1 MGYIEKVMG
10 DNERLIYRTHQHLLL
25 FLRDTILEILA
36 FLLFLAL
43 GVAFFIG
50 VDSGAGLVIWVIAL
64 CSLIVPI
71 FLAVRSWMRGY
82 RGRDLLKAIWI
93 PVLVA
98 ITILTLALLRF
109 LPDPESVG
117 WVAIGFCLIPFAV
130 FVYEFLDWL
139 NRRYIITNR
148 RVVKVHGIIQKHVYD
163 YALEKVNDLKLD
175 QSFWGRL
182 VRWGEMEILTA
193 ADLDYLEQQYA
204 DDPDGF
210 QAAYSDRYIW
220 AISNPVRFKRELLN
234 AKEQLHAAV
243 PSLARQEGVLGASAP
258 SAPEEAKD
266 QTVTA
271 QQASIPDL
279 IEELDELRKKGLLTD
294 REFRAKKKDLLD
306 RM

>member
-10 DNERLIYRTHQHLLL
+10 DNERLVYRTHQHLLL
-25 FLRDTILEILA
+25 FFRDTILEILA

-43 GVAFFIG
+43 GVGFFLDA
-50 VDSGAGLVIWVIAL
+50 DSGARLVIWVVGL
-64 CSLIVPI
+64 CSLVVPI
-71 FLAVRSWMRGY
+71 FLAVRSWMRGC
-82 RGRDLLKAIWI
+82 RGRDLVKAIWI
-93 PVLVA
+93 PVLAA
-98 ITILTLALLRF
+98 IAILTLALLLRF
-109 LPDPESVG
+109 LDESTTWG
-117 WVAIGFCLIPFAV
+117 WIAIGISLIPFAI

-139 NRRYIITNR
+139 NRRFIITNR
-148 RVVKVHGIIQKHVYD
+148 RVVKVHGIFQKHVYD

-210 QAAYSDRYIW
+210 KNAYSDRYIW

-234 AKEQLHAAV
+234 AKEQLHVTV
-243 PSLARQEGVLGASAP
+243 PSLAKQEGVSIMPPPPAS
-258 SAPEEAKD
+258 EEARD
-266 QTVTA
+266 QAVTA

-279 IEELDELRKKGLLTD
+279 IERSDP
-294 REFRAKKKDLLD
+294 EFRAKKKDLLD